1 MPSRNRIPLSTC
13 LYLAASSSKFLPF
26 LYQTRTLQ
34 PHLSPTKHWK
44 RISRTHRNFG
54 TILGNQGR
62 ARHLPSNDHIPFELD
77 GLHEADD
84 ETDPSSRSH
93 DKAVIRRSSTITAE
107 ERAVFARIFKEIA
120 RSEKKAGYPGDKAK
134 QGFDNDSFHYGESND
149 FEDIHEIFGQALKQ
163 GKLSKE
169 SNATDSLKRSK
180 HRSKRLLDRQDVKSS
195 LPLEDNIEPIHLA
208 SLNSGDLAES
218 AVIEEESK
226 EVAEMRRAHE
236 SATVEKMA
244 AAKTDIELWKV
255 LETEVFTLVKSLKD
269 KMRNKDDTLFPA
281 SVLLFKNY
289 SHYCLLSLRLFR
301 REFPTSQY
309 ALSLLPTIKKLGPV
323 SYVLGA
329 SSSLYN
335 ELLLLKWTHYTDL
348 DGMADLL
355 EEMRKQ
361 GVEVDGDTI
370 KILHAVARDRGNAL
384 SNTSEFES
392 DQVAKAWWRLRG
404 VEESWNRLQ
413 QLLDEC
419 REEFQKRQEVIESQQ
434 MLEYDEGDADDAE
447 GAVADD
453 HGTDETEL
461 RPRTSMLGI
470 DGTITQGAAAQW
482 RSNG

>member
-1 MPSRNRIPLSTC
+1 MPSRNIIPLPKC

-44 RISRTHRNFG
+44 RISRTHRSFG
-54 TILGNQGR
+54 TISGNQGR
-62 ARHLPSNDHIPFELD
+62 AQHLPSNDHIPFELD
-77 GLHEADD
+77 ELHEADD
-84 ETDPSSRSH
+84 ETDPSSWSH
-93 DKAVIRRSSTITAE
+93 DKAAIRRDSTITAE

-120 RSEKKAGYPGDKAK
+120 RSEKKAGYPGDKAI
-134 QGFDNDSFHYGESND
+134 QGLDDSFHYGEKNG
-149 FEDIHEIFGQALKQ
+149 FEDIHEIFGQALKHE
-163 GKLSKE
+163 KLSKA
-169 SNATDSLKRSK
+169 SNATDSLKQNK
-180 HRSKRLLDRQDVKSS
+180 HSSNRLLDRQDMKPS
-195 LPLEDNIEPIHLA
+195 LPLEDSIGPIHLA
-208 SLNSGDLAES
+208 SLNSGDPATS

-236 SATVEKMA
+236 SATVEKME

-269 KMRNKDDTLFPA
+269 KMRNKDDTVFPA
-281 SVLLFKNY
+281 SVLLSKNY

-309 ALSLLPTIKKLGPV
+309 ALSLLPAIKKLGPV

-348 DGMADLL
+348 DGMVDLL

-370 KILHAVARDRGNAL
+370 KILHAVARDRSKAL
-384 SNTSEFES
+384 SGTSESES

-413 QLLDEC
+413 QLLDDC
-419 REEFQKRQEVIESQQ
+419 REEFQKRQKVIESQQ
-434 MLEYDEGDADDAE
+434 ILEYDEGDADNAE
-447 GAVADD
+447 GVVADD
-453 HGTDETEL
+453 HGRDEAEL
-461 RPRTSMLGI
+461 RSRTSGFGI
-470 DGTITQGAAAQW
+470 DGTTTQGAAAQW

>member
-1 MPSRNRIPLSTC
+1 MPLRNRIPLSTY
-13 LYLAASSSKFLPF
+13 LYLAASSSTFFPF

-44 RISRTHRNFG
+44 RISRTHRSFG
-54 TILGNQGR
+54 TTWGNQGR
-62 ARHLPSNDHIPFELD
+62 ARRLPSDDHIPFEVD
-77 GLHEADD
+77 ELHGAND
-84 ETDPSSRSH
+84 EPDPSFRSH
-93 DKAVIRRSSTITAE
+93 DKAASRRDSTITAE

-120 RSEKKAGYPGDKAK
+120 RSENKAGYPGDKAK
-134 QGFDNDSFHYGESND
+134 QGLDDSFHYGKEND
-149 FEDIHEIFGQALKQ
+149 FEDIHEILGQALKQ
-163 GKLSKE
+163 EKLFKE
-169 SNATDSLKRSK
+169 SNAADGLKRNK
-180 HRSKRLLDRQDVKSS
+180 HSSKRLLDGQNVKT
-195 LPLEDNIEPIHLA
+195 LIPLEDSIGPIHLA
-208 SLNSGDLAES
+208 SLNSGDSATS

-226 EVAEMRRAHE
+226 ELAEIRRAHE
-236 SATVEKMA
+236 SATVEKME

-269 KMRNKDDTLFPA
+269 KMRSKDDTVFPA
-281 SVLLFKNY
+281 SVLLSKNY
-289 SHYCLLSLRLFR
+289 SHYCLIALRLFR

-309 ALSLLPTIKKLGPV
+309 ALSLLPAIKKLGPV

-335 ELLLLKWTHYTDL
+335 ELLLLQWTQYTDL

-370 KILHAVARDRGNAL
+370 KILHAVARDRSKAL
-384 SNTSEFES
+384 SDTSELES

-419 REEFQKRQEVIESQQ
+419 REEFQKRQKVIESQQ
-434 MLEYDEGDADDAE
+434 MLEYDDGDVDNADPTIE
-447 GAVADD
+447 DD
-453 HGTDETEL
+453 QSGE
-461 RPRTSMLGI
+461 RPRASVFGV
-470 DGTITQGAAAQW
+470 DGAATQGAAAQW
-482 RSNG
+482 RSSG